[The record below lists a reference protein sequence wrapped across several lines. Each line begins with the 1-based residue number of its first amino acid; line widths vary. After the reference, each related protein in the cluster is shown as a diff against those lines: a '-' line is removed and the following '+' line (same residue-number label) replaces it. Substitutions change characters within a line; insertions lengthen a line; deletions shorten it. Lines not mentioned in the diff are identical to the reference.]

1 MSPRVYQRVY
11 LRRIDNSTRE
21 RIQRCQREGRGF
33 KSHRPLQCLSVR
45 TEMCGSCHLSRLG
58 GARAREPSQR
68 NWLRRAAANFPVDPR
83 RGNGREAA
91 RAPRRLSPAR
101 TKMGPRCMGPPGNEL
116 GRPTAWFAKV
126 WRHRPCDSSRAP
138 ACAAAWRP
146 IPCGGP
152 SANAVGRQLPSGL
165 LNQTPE
171 RRLFGAGFA

>member
-116 GRPTAWFAKV
+116 ARPTAWFAKV
-126 WRHRPCDSSRAP
+126 RRHRPCDSFAGLLP
-138 ACAAAWRP
+138 ALRH
-146 IPCGGP
+146 GGP
-152 SANAVGRQLPSGL
+152 LWWAERKRGRTTAAVWAPT
-165 LNQTPE
+165 QTPE
-171 RRLFGAGFA
+171 QRLSDGGFS